1 MTANKT
7 PDTDNQK
14 NSEELKR
21 LRREEFSWEHP
32 YSREERS
39 FFWGHRKLPKEFLR
53 AFRVFKEAIKGFLWF
68 HYVTNCVT
76 VFGSARFGEDH
87 QYYKAARR
95 IGQLLAENKFTV
107 MTGGGPGIMEA
118 ANRGAKERGGRT
130 IGCNINIEAEQE
142 PNPYL
147 DRWITFK
154 YFFVRKV
161 MLTKYS
167 RAFVVMPGGFG
178 TLDEFF
184 EMTTLIQTRKMS
196 KFPVVLYGTE
206 FWQPLL
212 DYMQNTLAEFGTIDY
227 SDIRNIAVTDSPEEV
242 IEFIKLSKPIR
253 PK

>member
-1 MTANKT
+1 MDNKENPT
-7 PDTDNQK
+7 TD
-14 NSEELKR
+14 SEDIKAFKR
-21 LRREEFSWEHP
+21 ARREEFSWEHP
-32 YSREERS
+32 STKAERS
-39 FFWGHRKLPKEFLR
+39 FFWGHRKLPKEIWR
-53 AFRVFKEAIKGFLWF
+53 AFRVFLEAIKGFLFF

-76 VFGSARFGEDH
+76 VFGSARFGEEH
-87 QYYKAARR
+87 EYYKAARR

-130 IGCNINIEAEQE
+130 IGCNIDIAFEQR

-147 DRWITFK
+147 DRWITFR
-154 YFFVRKV
+154 YFFIRKV
-161 MLTKYS
+161 MLSKYS
-167 RAFVVMPGGFG
+167 RAFIVMPGGFG

-184 EMTTLIQTRKMS
+184 EMATLIQTRKMS
-196 KFPVVLYGTE
+196 KFPVVLFGTD

-227 SDIRNIAVTDSPEEV
+227 SDIRNIAITDSPEEV
-242 IEFIKLSKPIR
+242 IEFINLSTPIH